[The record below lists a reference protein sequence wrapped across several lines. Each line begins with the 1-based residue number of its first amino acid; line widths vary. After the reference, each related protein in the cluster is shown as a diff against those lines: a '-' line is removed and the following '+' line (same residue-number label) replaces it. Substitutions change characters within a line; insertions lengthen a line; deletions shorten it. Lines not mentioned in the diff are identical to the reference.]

1 MPSLIT
7 TLTPQ
12 ESVGNRTNKLSQRRD
27 GIELARLLTAAQTD
41 ISILQAN
48 YNTLLAR
55 LDTIATTAGASAI
68 TGTAFGS
75 ANRATYG
82 SDVPLAT
89 SGGTLTNTSNLF
101 LP

>member
-27 GIELARLLTAAQTD
+27 GIELARLLAAAQTD

-48 YNTLLAR
+48 YNTLLLLLAH
-55 LDTIATTAGASAI
+55 L
-68 TGTAFGS
+68 
-75 ANRATYG
+75 
-82 SDVPLAT
+82 PLPVLL
-89 SGGTLTNTSNLF
+89 SVQLTEQLMVRMSH
-101 LP
+101 

>member
-1 MPSLIT
+1 MPTLVSA
-7 TLTPQ
+7 LTPQ
-12 ESVGNRTNKLSQRRD
+12 ESVDNRTNKLSHRRD
-27 GIELARLLTAAQTD
+27 GIELNALLAAAQYD
-41 ISILQAN
+41 IAVLQAN
-48 YNTLLAR
+48 YAALLTR

-82 SDVPLAT
+82 PDEP
-89 SGGTLTNTSNLF
+89 GTTRLTTTTF